1 MGVFSAGWQSGYAAA
16 CKAVYLGSIPGP
28 ASKPFV
34 TTPSRLTPLP
44 ARERAML
51 WLLAGIQF
59 SHIVDFMIMMPL
71 GPQIMREFSVGP
83 TAFSTLVSAYSVSAA
98 FSGLVAAGFVDRI
111 EHKRLLLILFGLF
124 ALATLACALAPSYA
138 MLITARSLAG
148 VFGGV
153 LSGLV
158 HAISG
163 DLVPEHHRGRASGII
178 MTGFSIS
185 TVAGVPI
192 SLALAAEHGWR
203 APFVALTVLSLVL
216 WTVAQRFLPTTTDP
230 AVGPLQR
237 DRGLMPLVRHPQA
250 WRCLLF
256 GFLMPFAGFMLI
268 PFFAI
273 HLTGT
278 VGLAESDLPWIYL
291 CGGFATL
298 FTARIIGWLSDRYG
312 KPLMFRVMALLAMV
326 PMVWLP
332 LLGPTGL
339 GLALVCTTSFF
350 ILVSGRAVPAMALL
364 TSAMPADLRGRFMS
378 VNNSGMQM
386 GMGLGS
392 ALAGLVV
399 SINAQGQLEG
409 FWVSSLMAVSVS
421 LLSIWWV
428 GRLPRP
434 G

>member
-1 MGVFSAGWQSGYAAA
+1 
-16 CKAVYLGSIPGP
+16 
-28 ASKPFV
+28 
-34 TTPSRLTPLP
+34 
-44 ARERAML
+44 ML

>member
-1 MGVFSAGWQSGYAAA
+1 
-16 CKAVYLGSIPGP
+16 
-28 ASKPFV
+28 
-34 TTPSRLTPLP
+34 
-44 ARERAML
+44 ML

-230 AVGPLQR
+230 AAGPLQR

>member
-1 MGVFSAGWQSGYAAA
+1 
-16 CKAVYLGSIPGP
+16 
-28 ASKPFV
+28 
-34 TTPSRLTPLP
+34 
-44 ARERAML
+44 
-51 WLLAGIQF
+51 
-59 SHIVDFMIMMPL
+59 
-71 GPQIMREFSVGP
+71 
-83 TAFSTLVSAYSVSAA
+83 
-98 FSGLVAAGFVDRI
+98 
-111 EHKRLLLILFGLF
+111 
-124 ALATLACALAPSYA
+124 
-138 MLITARSLAG
+138 
-148 VFGGV
+148 
-153 LSGLV
+153 
-158 HAISG
+158 
-163 DLVPEHHRGRASGII
+163 
-178 MTGFSIS
+178 
-185 TVAGVPI
+185 
-192 SLALAAEHGWR
+192 
-203 APFVALTVLSLVL
+203 
-216 WTVAQRFLPTTTDP
+216 
-230 AVGPLQR
+230 
-237 DRGLMPLVRHPQA
+237 
-250 WRCLLF
+250 
-256 GFLMPFAGFMLI
+256 MPFAGFMLI